1 LPDTTSRRVGTREL
15 IWFFALLFISKI
27 LFADIGDYVKNC
39 GSAGY
44 ILTAAAGVFAL
55 VLFVLIIRLAD
66 GETDIIESAGKTFGK
81 WGMRVTGVII
91 TLLLVAQSGIMIR
104 VYTDIISS
112 IVLPESSDVFIMLFL
127 VAAVFFAAFAG
138 TGTLAAYSYVAG
150 IIFVITLAVILVLNI
165 PNYDVTNIYPL
176 LGKGITGISAGVG
189 AVGVYSD
196 MLLLF
201 LVAPYLTEK
210 ASVKKGGIISIVI
223 SAIVITV
230 TTLSYIMTVEYPF
243 SSSLTLPVLEIAF
256 DVNLDIVFQRAE
268 GLFFFLWI
276 FSGFIVTGAYLC
288 FALVTF
294 VKSFNLTDRRAPI
307 GAFVF
312 VAACIALIAGSS
324 ARERELY
331 RIIYSVFAVVSFA
344 LPLFVFGIKKF
355 KRRQI
360 K

>member
-1 LPDTTSRRVGTREL
+1 LSDNKIRCVGTREGT
-15 IWFFALLFISKI
+15 WFLVILFISKI
-27 LFADIGDYVKNC
+27 LFSDI
-39 GSAGY
+39 SGY
-44 ILTAAAGVFAL
+44 INHSGTAAYIQTAVCAVAVALIFVFTVSL
-55 VLFVLIIRLAD
+55 T
-66 GETDIIESAGKTFGK
+66 GGNTDIFEASRAAVG
-81 WGMRVTGVII
+81 VTGAKAVGII
-91 TLLLVAQSGIMIR
+91 LTVLLLFDACVMMR

-112 IVLPESSDVFIMLFL
+112 IVLAESADLFIMLFL
-127 VAAVFFAAFAG
+127 IAAVSFAAFAG
-138 TGTLAAYSYVAG
+138 VGVVAAYSYAVG
-150 IIFVITLAVILVLNI
+150 IILVVSLAVILILNI
-165 PNYDVTNIYPL
+165 PNYDFTNIYPV
-176 LGKGITGISAGVG
+176 LGNGIDKILTGWSGIG
-189 AVGVYSD
+189 AYAD
-196 MLLLF
+196 LLLIY
-201 LVAPYLTEK
+201 LITPYLTEETSIKRTGLK
-210 ASVKKGGIISIVI
+210 AIIISGV
-223 SAIVITV
+223 VITV
-230 TTLSYIMTVEYPF
+230 TTLLYIMTVEYPF
-243 SSSLTLPVLEIAF
+243 SKHLTLPILEIAF